1 MRLSYLLQ
9 LGLNLTNRLVLELFD
24 LLERTSDHTQGL
36 RVDPRRRQN
45 LVRLRVLRFQA
56 LLDRLELLLQDQV
69 AQTRFPMNIIDDIV
83 ELFKQLLLF
92 LLNVLVLLQPNFIL
106 PFDFLVLLLSLD
118 NLLLLVGE
126 IGANLVIL

>member
-1 MRLSYLLQ
+1 
-9 LGLNLTNRLVLELFD
+9 
-24 LLERTSDHTQGL
+24 
-36 RVDPRRRQN
+36 
-45 LVRLRVLRFQA
+45 
-56 LLDRLELLLQDQV
+56 
-69 AQTRFPMNIIDDIV
+69 MNIIDDIV

>member
-1 MRLSYLLQ
+1 
-9 LGLNLTNRLVLELFD
+9 
-24 LLERTSDHTQGL
+24 
-36 RVDPRRRQN
+36 
-45 LVRLRVLRFQA
+45 
-56 LLDRLELLLQDQV
+56 
-69 AQTRFPMNIIDDIV
+69 MNIIDDIV

-92 LLNVLVLLQPNFIL
+92 LLNVLVLLQSNFIL